1 LQHGAPREQDLARGA
16 RARQDAPRVD
26 SPRADP
32 PRADPLRADAPRAHP
47 AHPSSAKLE
56 RYRDAR
62 VAETYDRR
70 WSGRR
75 GLRRQRRKERAVLR
89 AVDSLGALGAPGPP
103 AIVLDVPCGSG
114 RFTELLCARGPLYV
128 GLDLSLA
135 MLLQARAK
143 APLAH
148 LAAADLARLP
158 LRDSAVDLVVCIRL
172 MHLVRDAEL
181 RLAFLREMA
190 RVARRGIVVDYRQ
203 SGSLQSLARRLRF
216 RAGLRSHEGGAL
228 PPAAIRR
235 ELAAAGLAP
244 RAWLPLRAPFSDKL
258 VIAAEIP
265 NQVQFFGPSAALR
278 AAEGPKN

>member
-1 LQHGAPREQDLARGA
+1 LQHGAPREQDLARRL

-26 SPRADP
+26 PPRADP
-32 PRADPLRADAPRAHP
+32 PRAD
-47 AHPSSAKLE
+47 SSSGKLE

-62 VAETYDRR
+62 VAESYDRR

-75 GLRRQRRKERAVLR
+75 GRRRQRRKERALLR
-89 AVDSLGALGAPGPP
+89 AAEALGAALRPL
-103 AIVLDVPCGSG
+103 ASVLDVPCGSG
-114 RFTELLCARGPLYV
+114 RFTELLRARGLLYV

-158 LRDSAVDLVVCIRL
+158 LRDGAVDLVVCIRL

-190 RVARRGIVVDYRQ
+190 RVARRGVVVDYRQ
-203 SGSLQSLARRLRF
+203 TRSLQSLARRLRF
-216 RAGLRSHEGGAL
+216 RAGLRSREGGAL
-228 PPAAIRR
+228 SPAAIRR
-235 ELAAAGLAP
+235 ELAAAGLTP
-244 RAWLPLRAPFSDKL
+244 RAWLPLRGPLSDKL
-258 VIAAEIP
+258 VIAASTVE
-265 NQVQFFGPSAALR
+265 R
-278 AAEGPKN
+278 